1 MIYIFYLVNFVHISS
16 LLILTISQESL
27 LTLRAVHTAP
37 ARIFKEKYL
46 TKKGKKLMALATTDK
61 ERKIIRSK
69 YEKNRYM
76 NNPDCDAFRN
86 PNGKIRRI
94 KHT

>member
-1 MIYIFYLVNFVHISS
+1 MGKTRKI
-16 LLILTISQESL
+16 ESVESRL
-27 LTLRAVHTAP
+27 NRTSFDVQPYEQAVHTAP

-46 TKKGKKLMALATTDK
+46 TKKGKKLMTIATTDK

-69 YEKNRYM
+69 YEKNRYI

-86 PNGKIRRI
+86 PNGKTRRI

>member
-1 MIYIFYLVNFVHISS
+1 MGKIRKI
-16 LLILTISQESL
+16 ESVESRL
-27 LTLRAVHTAP
+27 NRTSFDVKSYTQAVHTAP

-69 YEKNRYM
+69 YEKNRYI
-76 NNPDCDAFRN
+76 NNPDCDVFRN

>member
-1 MIYIFYLVNFVHISS
+1 MGKNRKI
-16 LLILTISQESL
+16 ESVESRL
-27 LTLRAVHTAP
+27 NRTSNDVQPYVQAVHTAP

-76 NNPDCDAFRN
+76 NNPDCDVFRN
-86 PNGKIRRI
+86 PNGKTRRI

>member
-1 MIYIFYLVNFVHISS
+1 MGKNRKI
-16 LLILTISQESL
+16 ESVESRL
-27 LTLRAVHTAP
+27 SRTSFDVQPYVQAVHTAP
-37 ARIFKEKYL
+37 ARIFKERYL
-46 TKKGKKLMALATTDK
+46 TKKGKKLMTLATTDK

-69 YEKNRYM
+69 YEKNRYIS
-76 NNPDCDAFRN
+76 NPDCDVFRN

>member
-1 MIYIFYLVNFVHISS
+1 MAKNRK
-16 LLILTISQESL
+16 TESVESRIGR
-27 LTLRAVHTAP
+27 TSFNDHQPYTQVIHTAP
-37 ARIFKEKYL
+37 ARILKEKYL
-46 TKKGKKLMALATTDK
+46 TKKGKKLMALATTKK
-61 ERKIIRSK
+61 EKDLIRSK

-76 NNPDCDAFRN
+76 NNPDCDVFRN